1 MSKNKTIFEAIKE
14 DQPIDIL
21 LKDIRKSLQVY
32 KETNNEKIR
41 IDINTISYNSE
52 RKIGSII

>member
-21 LKDIRKSLQVY
+21 IKDIRKSLQAY

-41 IDINTISYNSE
+41 IDVNTISYNSE
-52 RKIGSII
+52 RKIGSIV